1 MPVLS
6 AEALFAIK
14 VKEKLDSF
22 LYQLLKEP
30 EGEVKIPATILNM
43 KINQYGE
50 FAVLFSKDVRYPKKW

>member
-6 AEALFAIK
+6 VEAIFAIK

-22 LYQLLKEP
+22 LNNFK

>member
-6 AEALFAIK
+6 AKALFAIK

-43 KINQYGE
+43 KINHYGE
-50 FAVLFSKDVRYPKKW
+50 IAVLFSKDVRYPIKW